1 MRSLPSLLNTV
12 YLQGILPSA
21 TYGLSIWGNGSKM
34 HIEKLEDLHRK
45 AARFIHRIKKNVPD
59 DKVLQTAGWN
69 SIDWM
74 YKYRISCLTYKIIK
88 NLTPETLS
96 IWKPKIRN
104 NRRLRNNHRTELPYF
119 QKMTYKKS
127 FAYRAS
133 SLWNQLPN
141 QCTDKDTLIAFK
153 KELKNTLLIFPSIEY
168 VKMKILF
175 TTNLFI

>member
-1 MRSLPSLLNTV
+1 MRFLPSLLNTV

-45 AARFIHRIKKNVPD
+45 AARFIHRIKKNMPD
-59 DKVLQTAGWN
+59 DEVLQTAGWN

-104 NRRLRNNHRTELPYF
+104 NHCTELPYF

-133 SLWNQLPN
+133 SLWNQLSN
-141 QCTDKDTLIAFK
+141 QCADKDTLLAFK
-153 KELKNTLLIFPSIEY
+153 KELKNHIVNISFDRIRE
-168 VKMKILF
+168 
-175 TTNLFI
+175 NENFIYY